1 MCPDNG
7 PKLDSFWA
15 AEAKAT
21 GKRSMLA
28 LPRRDASEPAFHPI
42 VVFVLLGE
50 SFGYG
55 GRGGIRTLDTLI
67 TYTHF
72 PGVRLKP
79 LGHPS

>member
-1 MCPDNG
+1 MPEYRGLACSVCKVGTHIMCPDNG

-21 GKRSMLA
+21 GKRSMLS

-55 GRGGIRTLDTLI
+55 GRG
-67 TYTHF
+67 
-72 PGVRLKP
+72 VRL
-79 LGHPS
+79 LLI